1 MRYVVGMIVFIASC
15 GAVIVTMAMNG
26 SYQYGQGAT
35 PFEATM
41 RMVAMV
47 VFDSM
52 KAGLP
57 VGLAW
62 WAARRQW
69 LLFVI
74 GAATFAFCFVMSV
87 LSAVG
92 FYASN
97 HVAVSQ
103 GREGVTVSYQDARR
117 ELDATAKRLAEL
129 GVVRPLTVVE
139 ASLQAMRTDKR
150 FATSKECFDATAT
163 ASRDFCREYFSAQG
177 ELAAAREAIRL
188 QEKADGL
195 QVTVRQLLSAGAGR
209 ESDPQAAVI
218 GKLLPFLGFEDVK
231 LGVDILPS
239 LLLEI
244 VASFGLLLASSLFV
258 RKVAGAASGAT
269 GKATKSE
276 PVDTDAPVKP
286 LAFKIRKDGMVVIET
301 Y

>member
-1 MRYVVGMIVFIASC
+1 MRYVVGMIVFIASF
-15 GAVIVTMAMNG
+15 GAIFVTMAMNG

-41 RMVAMV
+41 RLVAMV
-47 VFDSM
+47 VFDSV

-69 LLFVI
+69 LLLAI

-103 GREGVTVSYQDARR
+103 NRDGVTVSYRDARR
-117 ELDATAKRLAEL
+117 ELDATTKRLTEL
-129 GVVRPLTVVE
+129 GTIRPVAVVE
-139 ASLQAMRTDKR
+139 ASLQGLRTDKR
-150 FATSKECFDATAT
+150 FATSKECSEVTLP
-163 ASRDFCREYFSAQG
+163 ASRELCREYFSVQS
-177 ELAAAREAIRL
+177 ELAAAREAARL
-188 QEKADGL
+188 QDKADGL
-195 QVTVRQLLSAGAGR
+195 QTTVRQLLRAGAER

-244 VASFGLLLASSLFV
+244 VASFGLLLASSLMV
-258 RKVAGAASGAT
+258 RKQIDAVVGIGTKEAEPGEAT
-269 GKATKSE
+269 
-276 PVDTDAPVKP
+276 VPVKP
-286 LAFKIRKDGMVVIET
+286 MAFKVRKDGMVVIEGC
-301 Y
+301 